1 MKPYG
6 ATMKTT
12 TDSTYRGYPI
22 NTGRKNEFP
31 CNELTLDQIIDRQ
44 EYMTRNHS
52 KVLFTRLD
60 IRSPGDSATSLREKM
75 PRILETAGRKLK
87 AGHNGKN
94 RLELHHVWAA
104 EQTEAGG
111 KEHVHL
117 ALWANGN
124 AIQNGYSLKSALE
137 SALERHLGTGNKGGS
152 KGLVEFC
159 SSNGRTGIMLDRNAP
174 DFEQKRYDSIYR
186 ASYLAKTSTKEH
198 KAKGARFSSA
208 SRLPSDRR

>member
-1 MKPYG
+1 
-6 ATMKTT
+6 MKTT
-12 TDSTYRGYPI
+12 TGSMYRGYPI

-60 IRSPGDSATSLREKM
+60 IRSPGDSTISLREKM

-94 RLELHHVWAA
+94 RLELHHVWTA
-104 EQTEAGG
+104 EQKDAEG

-117 ALWANGN
+117 ACWVNGN
-124 AIQNGYSLKSALE
+124 AIQNGYSVLKAVE
-137 SALERHLGTGNKGGS
+137 EAVQRHVPVAN

-159 SSNGRTGIMLDRNAP
+159 DSNGKTGILIDRNAP
-174 DFEQKRYDSIYR
+174 DFGQKRCDSIYR